1 MLVDTSGFLCYND
14 SKEPFH
20 EKAVRLCDSAKAR
33 LTTSYVLAE
42 YTALAQVRGI
52 VRRETIEFTAR
63 ILDDNA
69 IEIVWVDE
77 NLHRK
82 AVELIRQREDKSY
95 SLCDAA
101 SFVVMR
107 ERGIAE
113 ALTSDKHFE
122 QENYIRLLK

>member
-14 SKEPFH
+14 GKEPFH
-20 EKAVRLCDSAKAR
+20 EKAVRLYDSAKAR

-82 AVELIRQREDKSY
+82 AVELIRQREDKNY

-113 ALTSDKHFE
+113 ALTTDKHFE
-122 QENYIRLLK
+122 QENYIRLLR